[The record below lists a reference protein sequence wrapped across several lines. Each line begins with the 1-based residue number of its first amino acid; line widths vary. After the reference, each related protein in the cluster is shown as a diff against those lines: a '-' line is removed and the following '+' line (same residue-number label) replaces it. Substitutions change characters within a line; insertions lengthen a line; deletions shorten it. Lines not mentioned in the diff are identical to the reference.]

1 MTEEINNM
9 YKHII
14 YSLHLDSIKLF
25 IHDTNKCNFD
35 LFKYNLIS
43 LLNVLVSLVSSSEG
57 STPRFI
63 T

>member
-1 MTEEINNM
+1 MTKEINNM

-25 IHDTNKCNFD
+25 IHGTNKCNFD

-43 LLNVLVSLVSSSEG
+43 LLNVLVSHVSSPGG